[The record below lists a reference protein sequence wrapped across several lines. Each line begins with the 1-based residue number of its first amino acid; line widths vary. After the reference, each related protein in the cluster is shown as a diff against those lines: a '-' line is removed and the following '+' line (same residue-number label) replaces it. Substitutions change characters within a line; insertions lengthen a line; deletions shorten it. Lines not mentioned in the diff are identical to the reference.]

1 METPTFVP
9 GKLRSKSQ
17 KPKSAAAKV
26 VSEPSH
32 LPAPPSDSIPQTS
45 ILDSLT
51 PAEAR
56 FLAVNNQYKKR
67 VIEHT
72 GALSYREQKQKF
84 NEVLKSYPMHNDLEG
99 E

>member
-1 METPTFVP
+1 MEVPTFVP
-9 GKLRSKSQ
+9 GKLRLKSK
-17 KPKSAAAKV
+17 KPKSAAAKAAPELT
-26 VSEPSH
+26 SASTTEP
-32 LPAPPSDSIPQTS
+32 S

-51 PAEAR
+51 TAEAR
-56 FLAVNNQYKKR
+56 FLAVNSQYKKR
-67 VIEHT
+67 AIEQK

>member
-1 METPTFVP
+1 METAKFVP
-9 GKLRSKSQ
+9 GKLRLKSK
-17 KPKSAAAKV
+17 KPKSAAAKAAP
-26 VSEPSH
+26 EPPP
-32 LPAPPSDSIPQTS
+32 LPPPPSDSPAQGS

-67 VIEHT
+67 VIEQT